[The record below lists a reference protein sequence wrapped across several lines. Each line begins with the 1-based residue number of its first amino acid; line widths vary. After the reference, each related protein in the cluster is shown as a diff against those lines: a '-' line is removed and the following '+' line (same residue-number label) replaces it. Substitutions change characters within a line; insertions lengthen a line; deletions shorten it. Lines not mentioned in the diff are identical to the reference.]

1 MVGSNLLI
9 ALIYEDPGTYLDLGY
24 KKADIAHLEVGAAAE
39 DIATA
44 IIRLGHRYV
53 PIPDVKTLANKLG
66 SGEAAHWDLA
76 VNITEGVHG
85 TAREAQV
92 PAMLEAFN
100 IPYTFSDTAT
110 MALCLDKG
118 KTKMVLEHYGIPT
131 APFAVVYLDKLRNRT
146 ITPQVI
152 CALTKT
158 SKHARGLLN
167 PSSYPLF
174 VKPLAEGSSKGI
186 KQSNVIHSM
195 DELCRA
201 VETIHSSATSAPAV
215 LVEKFLTGR
224 EFTVGI
230 LGTGDDA
237 WVLGVTEMAW
247 RGNKD
252 RDVDFDGEFTTEKS
266 KASDDWDG
274 LADEIPANREDPL
287 VERACTVA
295 LRAWR
300 ALRCRDGGRVDI
312 RMDGESADAVAN
324 VLEVSDVLV
333 SDDGD
338 TRAPYIL
345 DLGPCILGTMMYCM
359 TLSLFAFL
367 VFVSSWVE
375 GVLFL
380 GVHVRP
386 LTLIFV
392 PQINPLAGLRPQWSQ
407 LPIIAKHNRMSY
419 ETLLEHILRSA
430 LKRAPS
436 RWRM

>member
-24 KKADIAHLEVGAAAE
+24 KKSDIAHLEVGAAAE

-53 PIPDVKTLANKLG
+53 AIPDVKTLASKLG

-76 VNITEGVHG
+76 VNITEGVYG

-92 PAMLEAFN
+92 PAMLEAFS

-118 KTKMVLEHYGIPT
+118 KTKVSVWVSESSSVSAAGWSVLIVGMAIQMVLEHYGIPT
-131 APFAVVYLDKLRNRT
+131 APFAVIYLDKLQNKKL
-146 ITPQVI
+146 TPNVI

-158 SKHARGLLN
+158 SKHAPGLLN

-186 KQSNVIHSM
+186 NQTNVIHNIN
-195 DELCRA
+195 ELCQA
-201 VETIHSSATSAPAV
+201 VENIHSSATSAPAV
-215 LVEKFLTGR
+215 LVEKFLSGR

-237 WVLGVTEMAW
+237 WVLGVSEMAW
-247 RGNKD
+247 RKN
-252 RDVDFDGEFTTEKS
+252 RPDVEFDVGFTTAKS
-266 KASDDWDG
+266 KTDDDWDG
-274 LADEIPANREDPL
+274 IADEIPANREDPL

-312 RMDGESADAVAN
+312 RLDGDSADAEAN
-324 VLEVSDVLV
+324 VLEVSDV
-333 SDDGD
+333 
-338 TRAPYIL
+338 
-345 DLGPCILGTMMYCM
+345 
-359 TLSLFAFL
+359 F
-367 VFVSSWVE
+367 
-375 GVLFL
+375 
-380 GVHVRP
+380 
-386 LTLIFV
+386 
-392 PQINPLAGLRPQWSQ
+392 
-407 LPIIAKHNRMSY
+407 
-419 ETLLEHILRSA
+419 
-430 LKRAPS
+430 
-436 RWRM
+436 